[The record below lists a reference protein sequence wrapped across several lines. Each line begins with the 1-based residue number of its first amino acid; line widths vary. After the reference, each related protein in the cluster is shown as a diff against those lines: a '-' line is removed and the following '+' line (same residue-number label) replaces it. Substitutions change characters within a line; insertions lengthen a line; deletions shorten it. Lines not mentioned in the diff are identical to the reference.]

1 MFLEFTAIGAFTLA
15 ELAQET
21 NTADRLKMPR
31 SVEPGDGKDT
41 ICDSKLGS
49 DRARLSR
56 KVALLIQFRAR
67 AFRAAAGFAGG
78 GAIPANPTSK

>member
-21 NTADRLKMPR
+21 NTADRFKISK

-56 KVALLIQFRAR
+56 KVVLLIQFRSE
-67 AFRAAAGFAGG
+67 AFRAAEGFTGG
-78 GAIPANPTSK
+78 GAIPANSTSK